1 MNHSFGKIWAVHLA
15 LVVVTFLAAAC
26 SSPAQ
31 PLALS
36 PLGHGGPPSR
46 RGPSP
51 IGALWRANA
60 LSAPSPQG
68 CGISPDSHSITCTPP
83 ICPDNYALTL
93 YEVTDA
99 QNSIAPLAD
108 SPGGA

>member
-1 MNHSFGKIWAVHLA
+1 MSDRCPPNLARLA
-15 LVVVTFLAAAC
+15 LAAVVWASVSC
-26 SSPAQ
+26 SGPTP

-51 IGALWRANA
+51 IGALWRANG

-68 CGISPDSHSITCTPP
+68 CAISPQSHSIACAPP
-83 ICPDNYALTL
+83 TCPDGYASALTEASL
-93 YEVTDA
+93 
-99 QNSIAPLAD
+99 
-108 SPGGA
+108 